1 MKNLDEIKF
10 KEGLRSHAG
19 MSVPENFF
27 QDFQNRLMAE
37 IANLQELSEKK
48 PEPKIVVCPDRQP
61 EIGKHRYRWISI
73 AACAILVVGI
83 GFFAMNL
90 DQDAVNPNT
99 ISQVPAGQEIAS
111 VTTESAEEEA
121 DTYDMLY
128 ASMSDMELYDF
139 YCENF

>member
-10 KEGLRSHAG
+10 KEGQRSHAG

-27 QDFQNRLMAE
+27 QDFHSRLMTE
-37 IANLQELSEKK
+37 IANRQE
-48 PEPKIVVCPDRQP
+48 IVVQDKK
-61 EIGKHRYRWISI
+61 IGDIGESRPMIGNRRYRWISV
-73 AACAILVVGI
+73 AACIILVVGI

-90 DQDAVNPNT
+90 DQETNPNT
-99 ISQVPAGQEIAS
+99 NVQTGGPEFAS
-111 VTTESAEEEA
+111 VTAEAAEEEA

>member
-10 KEGLRSHAG
+10 KEGQRSHAG

-27 QDFQNRLMAE
+27 QDFQNRLMVE
-37 IANLQELSEKK
+37 ITNRQELSEKK
-48 PEPKIVVCPDRQP
+48 PEPKIVVSPDLQP
-61 EIGKHRYRWISI
+61 EIGKRRYRWISI

-90 DQDAVNPNT
+90 DQDAVNPN

-111 VTTESAEEEA
+111 LAAEAAEEEA